1 MIYILVCFAV
11 YLMWGWRCERER
23 AELLHTRF
31 KKDQKTISTV
41 NYLWAREQARN
52 TRLHNRLAAV
62 RKAVNEPRHKG
73 DCQ

>member
-31 KKDQKTISTV
+31 KADQKTISTV
-41 NYLWAREQARN
+41 NYLLERSEVRN
-52 TRLHNRLAAV
+52 TRLHNRLDAV
-62 RKAVNEPRHKG
+62 RKAVNEPRPKG